1 MLGDEHPL
9 VAASMDN
16 HAGVLARLGRMKEAT
31 ETATEAFSL
40 AERSLGPDNPEMALF
55 HANVGMLQ
63 AQQGDHAGAIEHL
76 TRAIEIQGAAFSPEH
91 PSLVGPLESLGA
103 VLLEEGRRDEALAAL
118 RRAWAVATS
127 QEVQPILGSKVGLD
141 LAQALSSDP
150 ETTAEAVEI
159 AIEARTR
166 LQAAGENGSDELE
179 QLLDEWLRAHGGDDD
194 GRDHSTAAD

>member
-1 MLGDEHPL
+1 MPGNLGERL
-9 VAASMDN
+9 VSFAICI
-16 HAGVLARLGRMKEAT
+16 
-31 ETATEAFSL
+31 
-40 AERSLGPDNPEMALF
+40 
-55 HANVGMLQ
+55 VGTLLLLQ
-63 AQQGDHAGAIEHL
+63 Y
-76 TRAIEIQGAAFSPEH
+76 
-91 PSLVGPLESLGA
+91 
-103 VLLEEGRRDEALAAL
+103 
-118 RRAWAVATS
+118 AW